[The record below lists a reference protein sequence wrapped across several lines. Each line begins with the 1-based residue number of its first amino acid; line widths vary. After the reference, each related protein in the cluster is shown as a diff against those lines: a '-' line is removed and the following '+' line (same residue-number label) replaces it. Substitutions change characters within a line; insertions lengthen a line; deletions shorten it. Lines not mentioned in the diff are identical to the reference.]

1 MRRIFSACLGAALAL
16 VAAPARAQ
24 DGSLAVSLTIVQ
36 PAAAVVNP
44 ALRLRTGPDGM
55 DVQADLQVRGAA
67 VWGIAPTGGGAPSS
81 CGAWTAEDRAAA
93 ARDDAVTLRTRCTG
107 RALSE
112 NGARAPL
119 VITLATN

>member
-1 MRRIFSACLGAALAL
+1 MRRFHFAGFAAALAL

-24 DGSLAVSLTIVQ
+24 SGSLDVSLTIVQ

-44 ALRLRTGPDGM
+44 ALRLRTGPEGVE
-55 DVQADLQVRGAA
+55 VQADLRVQGAA
-67 VWGIAPTGGGAPSS
+67 VWSLTAAGAAAPSP

-93 ARDDAVTLRTRCTG
+93 AQGDPVTLRTRCTG